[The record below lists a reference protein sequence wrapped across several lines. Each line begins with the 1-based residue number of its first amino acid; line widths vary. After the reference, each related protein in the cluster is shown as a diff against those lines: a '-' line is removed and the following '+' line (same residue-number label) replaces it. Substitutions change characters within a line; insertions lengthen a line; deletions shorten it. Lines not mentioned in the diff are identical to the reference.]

1 MTRQKKEL
9 IKKIDEIENFIAA
22 DTKLG
27 CGFAPAG
34 AYDALYE
41 QMYELNEQLAKL
53 SHYNSVEEMMFDDR
67 AYRGYMQDEAVPFR

>member
-9 IKKIDEIENFIAA
+9 IKKIDKIEMFIEA
-22 DTKLG
+22 DMKLG

-41 QMYELNEQLAKL
+41 QMDELNRQLAEL
-53 SHYNSVEEMMFDDR
+53 SHYNSVEEMLLDDR
-67 AYRGYMQDEAVPFR
+67 AYRGYMQDDAVPFR